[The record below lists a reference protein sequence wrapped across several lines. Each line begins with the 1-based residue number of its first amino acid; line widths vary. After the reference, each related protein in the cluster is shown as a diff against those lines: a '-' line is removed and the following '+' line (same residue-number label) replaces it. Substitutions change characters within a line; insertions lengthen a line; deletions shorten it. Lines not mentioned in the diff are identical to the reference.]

1 MQLPFIYTNYEIIKN
16 AHGVEFDAYDNKH
29 INIPDQ
35 SEVRDMR
42 TEV

>member
-16 AHGVEFDAYDNKH
+16 AHGVEFDAYDDNKH

-35 SEVRDMR
+35 SQK
-42 TEV
+42 